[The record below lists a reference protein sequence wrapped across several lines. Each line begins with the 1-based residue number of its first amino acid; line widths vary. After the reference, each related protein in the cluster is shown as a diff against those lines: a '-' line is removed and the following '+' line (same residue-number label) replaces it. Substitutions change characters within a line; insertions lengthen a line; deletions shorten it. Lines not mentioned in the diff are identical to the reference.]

1 MTALTP
7 TSRLMVLMFTDIV
20 GSVDLK
26 GRLGAAA
33 YTDMISRHDRLF
45 RQCVDQ
51 CAGARVIQDTGDGF
65 LSRFETASDAVMTA
79 LRFQDGLRQI
89 DWADVPL
96 SVRVGLNLGQV
107 SEVRDDSGGVKYI
120 GLATD
125 MAARVMSL
133 AQGGQILMTRSI
145 FDDAR
150 QYVREHP
157 QRGNDEGPGLQW
169 MAHGLYLFKGS
180 EEPVDVYEVGASGF
194 APLRAPLDSEKARRA
209 VSAIE
214 EETLGWRPAA
224 GLEVPRRR
232 GWFLVEKLGEG
243 GFGEV
248 WLGRHNRTKD
258 QRVFKFCFD
267 ADRLRSFKRELL
279 LFKLLR
285 DKLGDRKDIA
295 RLYEVQLD
303 ESPYFLESEYSG
315 HGSLNEWA
323 EKQGGLSKIPLD
335 LRIDMVART
344 AEAVGA
350 AHLSFVL
357 HKDIKPSN
365 ILIYM
370 SEDGVPRPRLAD
382 FGIGVVTDT
391 AELARRN
398 ITVTGMT
405 EGWLEGNESSRT
417 GTRMY
422 APPEILSGRDFTMRG
437 DIYALG
443 VFLYQ
448 MVVGDFSKPLA
459 TGWEADI
466 EDECLREDI
475 RACTIGDPDQRLGS
489 AKELADRLRAL
500 PARRKALAAGRRRKL
515 LLTGLGAAA
524 VVTVVAGVWAVRETG
539 LRKHAEELRVKAEAE
554 EKKAIE
560 QRDRAETLARNQRQ
574 VATSFVFDF
583 DERVKALENSTMA
596 RIVLLDASA
605 QMLQKLGEVAPDD
618 PLLQEEIAQ
627 GLVKL
632 GDVQGGV
639 RSANIGADADARRS
653 YERSLA
659 IFEKLAK
666 AQPNNGKFR
675 NNIGVAKLKLA
686 DMVLSNSEPETAL
699 EMYMSALSDA
709 EQALKLEWNDND
721 LRPAGRLAAS
731 IELKI
736 SDIYRR
742 MGRTA
747 SAREYMEKSLERR
760 REAIGKYPD
769 DVTAMRDMSVALIR
783 DAKLL
788 QRDGELDSA
797 MEQFREAIR
806 LREILL
812 EKSPDDSM
820 RAKRDLA
827 ISQFELAS
835 VLNTLK
841 QHEEAEQ
848 LSVAAVEALR
858 KLMEEDA
865 ADARLPATLNDAQTG
880 LLAILAAR
888 DKHAEAIALAGAN
901 VQLSDEILAKAPSD
915 QTAAYVK
922 AQSLYFWGRAL
933 TRQAMLDEAV
943 KVFDRMAEALDHMEK
958 IDPANANVKTWRRA
972 RENALEDVRRKRTGT
987 QETAEEFGRSNSP
1000 SVEVPEPQTPGVSDR

>member
-157 QRGNDEGPGLQW
+157 PRGNEEGPGLQW

-180 EEPVDVYEVGASGF
+180 EEPLDVYEVGAAGF

-224 GLEVPRRR
+224 GLEVPKRR

-267 ADRLRSFKRELL
+267 ADRLRSFKRELT

-295 RLYEVQLD
+295 KLYEVQLD
-303 ESPYFLESEYSG
+303 DSPYFLESEYSG
-315 HGSLNEWA
+315 YGSLSEWA

-344 AEAVGA
+344 ADAVGA
-350 AHLSFVL
+350 AHSSFVL

-382 FGIGVVTDT
+382 FGIGVVTDSS
-391 AELARRN
+391 ELAKRN

-422 APPEILSGRDFTMRG
+422 APPEILSGRDFTVRG

-515 LLTGLGAAA
+515 LMTGLGAAA

-539 LRKHAEELRVKAEAE
+539 LRKHAEEMRVKAEAE
-554 EKKAIE
+554 EKRAIE
-560 QRDRAETLARNQRQ
+560 QRDRVTTLMKSQQAAATEFVTDMAKRIEAIQGATAAR
-574 VATSFVFDF
+574 VM
-583 DERVKALENSTMA
+583 ALNTAAGM
-596 RIVLLDASA
+596 LL
-605 QMLQKLGEVAPDD
+605 KLGELDPADSQLQRKVA
-618 PLLQEEIAQ
+618 E
-627 GLVKL
+627 GLVELADIK
-632 GDVQGGV
+632 GGV
-639 RSANIGADADARRS
+639 RSGNLGDVDGATLNYKQAMDICEALVERFPKEGPSLHALAASRFKMADLVRS
-653 YERSLA
+653 SGDNQ
-659 IFEKLAK
+659 K
-666 AQPNNGKFR
+666 
-675 NNIGVAKLKLA
+675 
-686 DMVLSNSEPETAL
+686 
-699 EMYMSALSDA
+699 ALSMFMRVLDEAQKAA
-709 EQALKLEWNDND
+709 ELEWPNEADRKKCD
-721 LRPAGRLAAS
+721 RLAAAA
-731 IELKI
+731 ELKV
-736 SDIYRR
+736 SDVHRQVKNS
-742 MGRTA
+742 A
-747 SAREYMEKSLERR
+747 LAREYMEKTLERR
-760 REAIGKYPD
+760 RAALESNPEDETAIRDLAIGLGRQGKVFEDEKNY
-769 DVTAMRDMSVALIR
+769 AGALASWRESV
-783 DAKLL
+783 D
-788 QRDGELDSA
+788 
-797 MEQFREAIR
+797 
-806 LREILL
+806 LREKLAARPAN
-812 EKSPDDSM
+812 EDSM

-827 ISQFELAS
+827 QGLTDYAAALNAASRNEEAIVAGRRTVEILRELIEADPIDKRLKLTMLDAQLALGATLRTGKQFQEAAKVFADNIELANS
-835 VLNTLK
+835 YLQAVVPTQAEPEAADSKESATPNVTAMYVRIQSYVKLGETHVNLG
-841 QHEEAEQ
+841 EEESAAE
-848 LSVAAVEALR
+848 AFKAALR
-858 KLMEEDA
+858 GVDE
-865 ADARLPATLNDAQTG
+865 
-880 LLAILAAR
+880 LLAIDPMNGKVQRWREAANRELAELDAQP
-888 DKHAEAIALAGAN
+888 AEQG
-901 VQLSDEILAKAPSD
+901 
-915 QTAAYVK
+915 
-922 AQSLYFWGRAL
+922 
-933 TRQAMLDEAV
+933 
-943 KVFDRMAEALDHMEK
+943 
-958 IDPANANVKTWRRA
+958 
-972 RENALEDVRRKRTGT
+972 
-987 QETAEEFGRSNSP
+987 QETSFQPTG
-1000 SVEVPEPQTPGVSDR
+1000 